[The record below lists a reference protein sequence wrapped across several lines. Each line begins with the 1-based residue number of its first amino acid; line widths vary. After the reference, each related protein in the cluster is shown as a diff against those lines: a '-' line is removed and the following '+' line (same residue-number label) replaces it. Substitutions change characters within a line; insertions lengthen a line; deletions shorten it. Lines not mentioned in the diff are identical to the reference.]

1 MEQTTS
7 VHEWVE
13 HFVDYDFEGVLICKN
28 SIGAWDEGAS
38 LRAFQTFQWASAAT
52 QGNDSSFV
60 HIATGVVVRF
70 DGEALAVE
78 CGQGQLGDALP
89 DLFDVLY
96 SLNWRE
102 TELYHSGPAATAN
115 AFLQDLGR
123 AIPARYHDFDIY
135 LAKVDRPVSE
145 FAESAALI
153 ARGKQLLSGSGVEDE
168 DSVLLGEMQVLS
180 VRTMGGVVAP
190 SDVPSSQ
197 GGGIVLDTDADE
209 NDDEVLVV
217 HKISPISGGL
227 PSGYDDDAPRL
238 YELPAEDRRDIG
250 SDSYANDKAT
260 IPHLHTELEPQSPSQ
275 DQQLIISPDS
285 DDVARLMPIDAS
297 VEMIPVQQTLV
308 GSVAPVAPVASVATS
323 APMLVKTT
331 TSNTSNFDFV
341 ASDSVVVVGK
351 SAFCFDMP
359 AAPMTDDDVLAV
371 ADELS
376 VGSKDVVHIHPG
388 ALGELVRWNVL
399 GDVVPTYPF
408 FIEKLVVE
416 MFGGSDDSPLL
427 ASLILALKQRN
438 PCVQLRDLLV
448 FANQGQRDM
457 ADALK
462 SVSPEAE
469 MLANRLGS
477 SGDLTQ
483 SMLVV
488 MRRLG
493 ALALAPAGQ
502 AVVDLLPANDEGL
515 ERGFTVMQ
523 IAQSS
528 AARLYVVHVDQLDG
542 PFVLWIVGLLRFVA
556 ANYAATKRYTC
567 VVEDAADVSEVAV
580 EPPTQLEEIAAVAGE
595 MSAIL
600 GRLRILGIKFQS

>member
-1 MEQTTS
+1 MEQTMS

-13 HFVDYDFEGVLICKN
+13 HFDDYDFEGVLICKN

-115 AFLQDLGR
+115 AFLEDLGR

-168 DSVLLGEMQVLS
+168 GAVLLGEMQELS
-180 VRTMGGVVAP
+180 VRTMGGVVAH
-190 SDVPSSQ
+190 SDVPASQ
-197 GGGIVLDTDADE
+197 GGGIVLDTDGDG

-217 HKISPISGGL
+217 HKISSISGGM

-238 YELPAEDRRDIG
+238 YELPAEDSRDIG

-260 IPHLHTELEPQSPSQ
+260 IPHVHIELEPQSPLQ
-275 DQQLIISPDS
+275 DQHLAISSDS
-285 DDVARLMPIDAS
+285 DDVARLMPNDAS
-297 VEMIPVQQTLV
+297 VEMIPVQQTSVGSV
-308 GSVAPVAPVASVATS
+308 GSVAQVASVARS
-323 APMLVKTT
+323 APMLVKT
-331 TSNTSNFDFV
+331 NTSNFDFV

-416 MFGGSDDSPLL
+416 MFGGSDDSALL

-457 ADALK
+457 TDALK
-462 SVSPEAE
+462 SVSLEAE
-469 MLANRLGS
+469 MLANRSGS
-477 SGDLTQ
+477 SGDLAQ
-483 SMLVV
+483 STLVV

-502 AVVDLLPANDEGL
+502 AVVDLLPANDEGM
-515 ERGFTVMQ
+515 ERGFTVMG

-528 AARLYVVHVDQLDG
+528 AARIYVVHVDQLDG

-567 VVEDAADVSEVAV
+567 VVEVVADVSEVAV
-580 EPPTQLEEIAAVAGE
+580 EPPIQLEEIAAVAGE

-600 GRLRILGIKFQS
+600 ARLSMLGIKF